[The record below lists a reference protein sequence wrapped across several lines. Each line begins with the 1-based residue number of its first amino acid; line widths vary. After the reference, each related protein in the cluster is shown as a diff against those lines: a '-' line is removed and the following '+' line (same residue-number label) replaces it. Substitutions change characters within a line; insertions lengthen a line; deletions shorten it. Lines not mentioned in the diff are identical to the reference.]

1 MKRKNSFRD
10 SRPWYRR
17 IGKGAIVALNMI
29 VALLM
34 LLGGL
39 SVWVNPQIIALPAY
53 LGLFFPVFLL
63 LNVLFV
69 VFWLF
74 LRDYWACMSLA
85 LMLLVGG
92 PVINTFACNFSNAA
106 ENVSEAPVL
115 TLMSYNTMAC
125 GQFVKATKGKGN
137 PVLDYIVKENPDV
150 VCMQEFAVSK
160 YKEYLQ
166 MADVKRV
173 LKEYPYSHIEFII
186 DNKYKKMGIATFSKF
201 PIIRKNNLDIESSF
215 NMAICSDIVVKG
227 DTVRIYNCHLESNKL
242 TEGDVKM
249 QSDLM
254 KDFDTKRAGVYAEL
268 VSQKLAEAYRFRA
281 SQAQQIAAAMK
292 ECAYP
297 VLLCGDFNDVPVSYT
312 YRTIKGKRLKDAF
325 IENGL
330 GFGLTFQ
337 KSLMNVRI
345 DYIMHD
351 DNFVAGDFQI
361 DKSNYSD
368 HYPIKCAIYKAEK
381 HS

>member
-1 MKRKNSFRD
+1 MKRKNSFKD

-17 IGKGAIVALNMI
+17 IGKGAVIALNML

-39 SVWVNPQIIALPAY
+39 SVWINPQTVAFPAY
-53 LGLFFPVFLL
+53 LGLFFPVLVL
-63 LNVLFV
+63 LNVLFI

-74 LRDYWACMSLA
+74 LRDYWAVLSLVM
-85 LMLLVGG
+85 MLLVGG
-92 PVINTFACNFSNAA
+92 QVVNTFACNFSDAA
-106 ENVSEAPVL
+106 KNVSEAPVL
-115 TLMSYNTMAC
+115 TMMSYNTMSC
-125 GQFVKATKGKGN
+125 GQFAKATKEKGN
-137 PVLDYIVKENPDV
+137 PVLDDIVKENPDV

-173 LKEYPYSHIEFII
+173 LKAYPYSHIEFTI

-201 PIIRKNNLDIESSF
+201 PIIRKSNLDIASSF
-215 NMAICSDIVVKG
+215 NMAICSDIVVRG
-227 DTVRIYNCHLESNKL
+227 DTVRIFNCHLESNKL

-254 KDFDTKRAGVYAEL
+254 KDFDTKRAGDYAEL
-268 VSQKLAEAYRFRA
+268 VSKKLAEAYSFRA
-281 SQAQQIAAAMK
+281 SQAQQISAALE
-292 ECAYP
+292 ECTYP

-312 YRTIKGKRLKDAF
+312 YQTIKGKRLKDAF
-325 IENGL
+325 IENGF

-337 KSLMNVRI
+337 KNLMNVRI

-351 DNFVAGDFQI
+351 DNFVAGDFQVG
-361 DKSNYSD
+361 KTKYSD
-368 HYPIKCAIYKAEK
+368 HYPIKCTIYRAEK